1 MLRITAKEMLEEAQ
15 QRSNRIDYD
24 KIALAETIIQTI
36 VKSEFDTTGTTCFDI
51 GYRNEDSVTPYEIYH
66 YSKGMVYLSKP
77 EWDIL
82 IREIQDAGFSVKY
95 EDADSDEYVTI
106 TMRF

>member
-1 MLRITAKEMLEEAQ
+1 
-15 QRSNRIDYD
+15 
-24 KIALAETIIQTI
+24 
-36 VKSEFDTTGTTCFDI
+36 
-51 GYRNEDSVTPYEIYH
+51 
-66 YSKGMVYLSKP
+66 MVYLSKP

-82 IREIQDAGFSVKY
+82 VREIQDAGFSVKY